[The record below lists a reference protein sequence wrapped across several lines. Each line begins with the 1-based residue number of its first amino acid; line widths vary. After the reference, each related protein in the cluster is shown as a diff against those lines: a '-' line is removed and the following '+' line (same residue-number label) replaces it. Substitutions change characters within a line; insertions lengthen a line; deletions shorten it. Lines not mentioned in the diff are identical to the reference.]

1 MPTSTFFRLDQV
13 KKEKIIN
20 AAKNEFSQVSI
31 QEASIAKIVKEAQIP
46 RGSFYQYFN
55 SKGDLYFY
63 IFDELRKEPESVFY
77 NLLKET
83 KGDLFETFRS
93 YFSYFT
99 IEAFEGENRGFYKN
113 LLSHMNFSSSNR
125 ITMSES
131 IEEERPSR
139 EENLAFHQH
148 SSSESVQKIMDEVDQ
163 SKMKVKSTKE
173 FRMLFRL
180 LWSILFNTINEGYRM
195 EETKQRIDTE
205 GLKQDFNQK
214 ISWLQHGV
222 MK

>member
-1 MPTSTFFRLDQV
+1 MNKKHSQNGIAVIGVVVLVIIVAIVAGSGYLVFGKKSSDYYELVRTDPSYRVFWGKEDKLDMPVDLDQLF
-13 KKEKIIN
+13 KIF
-20 AAKNEFSQVSI
+20 E
-31 QEASIAKIVKEAQIP
+31 ELEP
-46 RGSFYQYFN
+46 GS
-55 SKGDLYFY
+55 S
-63 IFDELRKEPESVFY
+63 
-77 NLLKET
+77 LK
-83 KGDLFETFRS
+83 L
-93 YFSYFT
+93 
-99 IEAFEGENRGFYKN
+99 
-113 LLSHMNFSSSNR
+113 
-125 ITMSES
+125 
-131 IEEERPSR
+131 
-139 EENLAFHQH
+139 
-148 SSSESVQKIMDEVDQ
+148 QKIMDEVDQ